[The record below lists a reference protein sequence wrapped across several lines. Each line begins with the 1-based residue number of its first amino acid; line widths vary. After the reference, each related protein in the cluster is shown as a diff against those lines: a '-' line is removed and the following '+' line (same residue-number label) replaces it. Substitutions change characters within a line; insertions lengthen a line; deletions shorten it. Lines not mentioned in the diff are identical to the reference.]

1 MNWQPISRKRA
12 FWDLAICG
20 AGGVYLA
27 LTLWLNLDSPVVGL
41 ALIVLAAHELVEP
54 RRRRNNA

>member
-1 MNWQPISRKRA
+1 MSWQAIGRKRV
-12 FWDLAICG
+12 FWDLALCG

-27 LTLWLNLDSPVVGL
+27 LTLCLNLDSPVVGL

-54 RRRRNNA
+54 RRHRHGA